1 MIPTLMGKCQIY
13 YLMTEN
19 ITNLHHLH
27 LLAAVVFSCFKVPKK
42 VHGLELL
49 KNYFSIFK
57 NSPAKHTTFKLM
69 IWWTT
74 RRKKYRFFFLNSV
87 DIVWWK
93 IQKISPWL
101 LRFRRI
107 WESIL
112 SDFSC
117 KRIFHC
123 MTRDLL
129 EYKSF
134 LD

>member
-27 LLAAVVFSCFKVPKK
+27 LLAAVVFSCFKVPTK

-49 KNYFSIFK
+49 KNYLSIFK

-74 RRKKYRFFFLNSV
+74 QRKKYRFFFLKILWTLFGGKFKKYHHDYWDLGEYEKVFWMTSV
-87 DIVWWK
+87 AKEFFTAWQEICWNTKV
-93 IQKISPWL
+93 S
-101 LRFRRI
+101 
-107 WESIL
+107 
-112 SDFSC
+112 
-117 KRIFHC
+117 
-123 MTRDLL
+123 
-129 EYKSF
+129 
-134 LD
+134 